1 MCVVSGEMST
11 GVLCPFWRMLG
22 VNPAARERR
31 LAVCLPRTSWFR
43 QPALAVSQV
52 LFISAVGHAAGALR
66 AAGLSLC
73 WGLCASCVHGQ
84 AAGLGTGEC
93 GGLAPPC
100 TPPAPAVLFP
110 GRRARA
116 CPRSQDRLSRA
127 GDGGRGAP
135 GSEGRS
141 ASPRHRL
148 PALKSLSCQLLEK
161 VLVNRTKG
169 RWTH

>member
-1 MCVVSGEMST
+1 MST

-73 WGLCASCVHGQ
+73 WGLCASRVHGQ
-84 AAGLGTGEC
+84 AAGLGTGSA
-93 GGLAPPC
+93 GGWHP
-100 TPPAPAVLFP
+100 
-110 GRRARA
+110 RARH
-116 CPRSQDRLSRA
+116 PLPLRSSRGGVLGRVHGVRTGSA
-127 GDGGRGAP
+127 GLGTGDGGLQAPRGALRALGTVFLP
-135 GSEGRS
+135 L
-141 ASPRHRL
+141 SPCPVSFWRKFL
-148 PALKSLSCQLLEK
+148 
-161 VLVNRTKG
+161 
-169 RWTH
+169 